1 MRKTTIAVA
10 LCGMALLA
18 GGAARAAEDKQA
30 EAKKAEE
37 AWAKAMTPG
46 PEHAH
51 LAKGAGTWKLKVTSF
66 MDPSAPPMVSESTSE
81 RRMIMG
87 GRYLEDVTTGDM
99 MGMKFEG
106 RGITGFDNVDRK
118 YHGSWIDNF
127 GTGVMP
133 MTGTCDAAKRTCTFT
148 GDMNDPLT
156 GKLTTMRMVETMV
169 DDDHSI
175 TQFYGK
181 GPDGKEFMSMK
192 IEGTRVK

>member
-1 MRKTTIAVA
+1 MRFTTCVAA
-10 LCGMALLA
+10 LCGVALLA
-18 GGAARAAEDKQA
+18 GAGARAADDKQPDPKAA
-30 EAKKAEE
+30 EA

-46 PEHAH
+46 PEHAR
-51 LAKGAGTWKLKVTSF
+51 LAKSAGKWKLKVTSY

-133 MTGTCDAAKRTCTFT
+133 MTGTCDEAKHTCTFT
-148 GDMNDPLT
+148 GDMNDPMT
-156 GKLTTMRMVETMV
+156 GKLTTMRMTETFV
-169 DDDHSI
+169 DDDH
-175 TQFYGK
+175 TVTMFFGK